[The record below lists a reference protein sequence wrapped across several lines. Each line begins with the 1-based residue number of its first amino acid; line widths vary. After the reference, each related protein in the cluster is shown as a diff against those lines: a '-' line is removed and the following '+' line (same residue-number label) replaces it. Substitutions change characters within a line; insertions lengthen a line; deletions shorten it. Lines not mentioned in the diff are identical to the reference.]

1 MHGQLFLEIFPE
13 FLLRFPPVRPEFLV
27 EEGSHM
33 VEGFFPGGPVVR
45 SQDVLKKWEQEIQIS
60 LRQLSTGTQ
69 LNRFFQGVRRK
80 RVCGEHH
87 DRERRVICEL

>member
-1 MHGQLFLEIFPE
+1 
-13 FLLRFPPVRPEFLV
+13 
-27 EEGSHM
+27 M

-69 LNRFFQGVRRK
+69 LNRFFQGVRVNACAVSTTIGNAALFAISK
-80 RVCGEHH
+80 R
-87 DRERRVICEL
+87 